1 MASMKFSGLIDQN
14 HSMRT
19 ADATSSYVKWKI
31 VRRERD
37 SLQRKKKIK
46 PEIIL
51 HSTGRYHGAA

>member
-31 VRRERD
+31 VRRD